1 MPLSYFPCPRLFRNG
16 ELSQS
21 LQDPYLDEEE
31 GVSRISMLLGVV
43 TFVVVAMGA
52 YNLAWRQPQ
61 LASLREI
68 AQSKSAIIEIDAT
81 GKASKAI
88 VPSTRAEITVEGS
101 DLPQKA
107 ALQAD
112 PLIAAIQS
120 ELLNLGLYDGPA
132 DGIPGQTLREAIA
145 NWQRRNQLPITGA
158 ANAELLEKLAF
169 ERQIRAAQNFDIPPS
184 ASSEETASV
193 QIITAPS
200 AAPQAGQITASTN
213 EATGVDLRQIQIGL
227 ADLGYRPG
235 AIDGQWREQIAQA
248 IREFE
253 KDRGLPVTG
262 KPSLGLM
269 AELGDYVGQP
279 SAQLQ

>member
-68 AQSKSAIIEIDAT
+68 AQAKSAIIEIDAT

-101 DLPQKA
+101 DLCRRFDSKSGGVNVDTIEVTVT
-107 ALQAD
+107 L
-112 PLIAAIQS
+112 S
-120 ELLNLGLYDGPA
+120 
-132 DGIPGQTLREAIA
+132 IPVQDKWQFVAGDALREVIDTIYMH
-145 NWQRRNQLPITGA
+145 P
-158 ANAELLEKLAF
+158 NAMHAVCNDQGERYKAYF
-169 ERQIRAAQNFDIPPS
+169 EVKGN
-184 ASSEETASV
+184 
-193 QIITAPS
+193 
-200 AAPQAGQITASTN
+200 
-213 EATGVDLRQIQIGL
+213 
-227 ADLGYRPG
+227 
-235 AIDGQWREQIAQA
+235 
-248 IREFE
+248 
-253 KDRGLPVTG
+253 
-262 KPSLGLM
+262 
-269 AELGDYVGQP
+269 
-279 SAQLQ
+279 